1 MGQNEVNEVDDNED
15 SDEEPTPPTVSNV
28 MGVLGGMIDLGEV
41 AAETEPGRRASDEHS
56 VKGVEIWTPPV
67 SPT

>member
-1 MGQNEVNEVDDNED
+1 MGVRVGSRLGGED
-15 SDEEPTPPTVSNV
+15 SDEDPTPPTVSNV
-28 MGVLGGMIDLGEV
+28 MGVLGGMGIDLGEV
-41 AAETEPGRRASDEHS
+41 AAATEPGRRASDEHS